1 MYRCQ
6 LNIHQYV
13 MLFCGMMDDHPA
25 LGGDLKDVLE
35 TLAVASR
42 QEVMDAIDEWDRAGQ
57 EADEAIGEPLP
68 DFDPESQSLASLAK
82 AEI

>member
-1 MYRCQ
+1 M
-6 LNIHQYV
+6 
-13 MLFCGMMDDHPA
+13 
-25 LGGDLKDVLE
+25 LE

-42 QEVMDAIDEWDRAGQ
+42 QDVIDAIDEWDRAGQ

-68 DFDPESQSLASLAK
+68 DFDPEAQSLASLAK